1 MPELRDDY
9 RNRILDFIDGMRD
22 VGDHAE
28 ISRCMNRNV
37 GSMGY
42 CFVSVWD
49 FPSPG
54 QSLKNSV
61 LFNTRPREYTER
73 YIAKN
78 YAAIDPLVRAVR
90 RTLSP
95 VVWSDIPAAE
105 ISKEAARIFNEAN
118 EFGATNGIVVPIV
131 SASGSISIF
140 SASGDGPDISAGAR
154 RALEI
159 IGIFSH
165 QFLQRAA
172 RVTAGL
178 PNPPTSTAPLTNRER
193 EILTWSAF
201 GRGADEIGDIL
212 GISERTVRFHIG
224 AAIQKLGAANKTHAV
239 ALAVVRHLIQL

>member
-22 VGDHAE
+22 VRASAE
-28 ISRCMNRNV
+28 ICRCMTREV
-37 GSMGY
+37 GRMGY
-42 CFVSVWD
+42 CFVSIWEV
-49 FPSPG
+49 PKAG

-61 LFNTRPREYTER
+61 LFNSRPREYTER
-73 YIAKN
+73 YLTKN
-78 YAAIDPLVRAVR
+78 YVAIDPLVRTVR
-90 RTLSP
+90 RTLAP
-95 VVWSDIPAAE
+95 AVWSDIPATE
-105 ISKEAARIFNEAN
+105 ISREAAQIFHEAN
-118 EFGATNGIVVPIV
+118 ESGATNGIVVPIV

-140 SASGDGPDISAGAR
+140 SASGDGPDISVGAR

-172 RVTAGL
+172 RVTAGVS
-178 PNPPTSTAPLTNRER
+178 NPPTSTAPLTNRER

-201 GRGADEIGDIL
+201 GRGAGEIGDIL

-224 AAIQKLGAANKTHAV
+224 AAIQKLGAANKTQAV